1 MNNQKSKSNSFF
13 AVLHKNSVKLIGTSF
28 ILMLIFPFIVSL
40 NTSSNSF
47 STQEYLF
54 LTTPYSQKWE
64 IVVIAI
70 LVTAFLIGT
79 ISIIVNQFPKKWDY
93 SVAFLI
99 LFMITAALIMNIAMP
114 SDIGSST
121 NANKAEEWLK
131 ETQGLTFVQD
141 GYFADKLKAS
151 DDFSSKAGALMVDDK
166 KEFYVVEFNIEDSQ
180 FSIKSKT
187 QVDNDELS
195 TLAKENK

>member
-1 MNNQKSKSNSFF
+1 MNNKTSKSNSFF
-13 AVLHKNSVKLIGTSF
+13 TALHKNSFKLIGTSF
-28 ILMLIFPFIVSL
+28 ILMLIFHFIVSL
-40 NTSSNSF
+40 NTSTGSF

-64 IVVIAI
+64 IAVLAI
-70 LVTAFLIGT
+70 LVTAFLIGI
-79 ISIIVNQFPKKWDY
+79 ISIIVNHFPKKWDY
-93 SVAFLI
+93 SVACVA
-99 LFMITAALIMNIAMP
+99 LFMITGALFANMLMP

-141 GYFADKLKAS
+141 GYFADKLKAT
-151 DDFSSKAGALMVDDK
+151 DDFSSKTGALMVDDK